1 MKIPKKINKVSARR
15 LVKESQLGPEKK
27 KNLLHLINQFKGG
40 DTANVSDVLS
50 SHFQANKNREN
61 SESFKQKKMLDTQKM
76 DKA

>member
-1 MKIPKKINKVSARR
+1 
-15 LVKESQLGPEKK
+15 
-27 KNLLHLINQFKGG
+27 LHLINNFKGG